1 MSRKDDV
8 KFITDVTTNDA
19 TIAVRKPFALTT
31 ENRRRFIRLEI
42 ASPMTLQKIKESGGE
57 FLSDVDWHLIN
68 GSILNISA
76 GGVLVDADQII
87 YEGDVVSMTFTLQ
100 GTETLDRVLGL
111 VKRVDPDEG
120 MFLAGI
126 EFISEDRLKDMFS
139 SGEIEMLPESMTD
152 FDRGVR
158 DVINKYV
165 YRETNDGQVG

>member
-1 MSRKDDV
+1 
-8 KFITDVTTNDA
+8 
-19 TIAVRKPFALTT
+19 
-31 ENRRRFIRLEI
+31 
-42 ASPMTLQKIKESGGE
+42 
-57 FLSDVDWHLIN
+57 
-68 GSILNISA
+68 
-76 GGVLVDADQII
+76 
-87 YEGDVVSMTFTLQ
+87 
-100 GTETLDRVLGL
+100 VLGL